1 MKKLFILCMTL
12 LLAGC
17 GYTTKSLLPENYRT
31 IFVQPFENKID
42 FVNGDDRNLYVAGLE
57 SRLREA
63 VVDRYLF
70 DGNLRVAD
78 QDTADLV
85 LKGRL
90 LKFER
95 EELRLQT
102 NETVKE
108 YRIRV
113 TVALTLY
120 DPVEQKDIWVEPS
133 FSGES
138 TYYTSGPLA
147 KSESQAIS
155 DALQDLAT
163 RAVARTI
170 ENW

>member
-1 MKKLFILCMTL
+1 MMLVVT
-12 LLAGC
+12 GC

-42 FVNGDDRNLYVAGLE
+42 FVNADDRKLYVAGLE
-57 SRLREA
+57 SRVREA

-70 DGNLRVAD
+70 DGNLRGAE
-78 QDTADLV
+78 QDTADLI
-85 LKGRL
+85 LKGKL

-113 TVALTLY
+113 TVALTLW
-120 DPVEQKDIWVEPS
+120 DPTANTVVWEEPA
-133 FSGES
+133 FAGEA
-138 TYYTSGPLA
+138 TYYTTGALA
-147 KSESQAIS
+147 KSESQAM
-155 DALQDLAT
+155 DEAVKDFAT

>member
-1 MKKLFILCMTL
+1 MMVLV
-12 LLAGC
+12 AGC

-42 FVNGDDRNLYVAGLE
+42 FVNADSRKIYVAGLE
-57 SRLREA
+57 SRVREA

-70 DGNLRVAD
+70 DGNLRVAE

-85 LKGRL
+85 LTGKL

-95 EELRLQT
+95 EELRLQA

-108 YRIRV
+108 YRLRV
-113 TVALTLY
+113 TVALSLS
-120 DPVEQKDIWVEPS
+120 EPAENKVVWEEPA
-133 FSGES
+133 FAGEA
-138 TYYTSGPLA
+138 TYYTSGSLA
-147 KSESQAIS
+147 KSESQAI
-155 DALQDLAT
+155 DEAVKDLAT